1 MKKGAM
7 MKMAKKSSMKK
18 PLVGKQK
25 SLPVELRRAILES
38 PAKMLKPAAMK
49 MMKPTAAMKMKKGA
63 AMKMK
68 KKK

>member
-1 MKKGAM
+1 MKKGA

-25 SLPVELRRAILES
+25 RLPAELRQAILDS